1 MQEEE
6 LEIEVE
12 HPLKKIAGAIEAAT
26 ETKLTAKGYAALVF
40 YNHFLLAPTM
50 IEKGDLKGSETV
62 GLMPRFDSWDSEV

>member
-1 MQEEE
+1 VQEEE

-50 IEKGDLKGSETV
+50 IE
-62 GLMPRFDSWDSEV
+62 RAI